1 MRRRTSRS
9 ETITSLHLSSHSP
22 TLLVGLSNAS
32 IHLLSLPSLLPTRV
46 LAPPP
51 SSTSPGPITFLTTM
65 LRPPELGSGS
75 SSAELPQRAV
85 MPQGMGRTVIGPEDR
100 ERGGPEGRTVEMRI
114 GAAGSGA
121 APFGAA
127 ARGGSASATE
137 DLVSPARGVSSL
149 ASLLSIGAG
158 AAAAGGGGG
167 PGSGAA
173 AAQLDKERKRANE
186 LERQVEM
193 FQRELGRA
201 ANVNEAMW
209 KKVVDS
215 ALSG

>member
-1 MRRRTSRS
+1 
-9 ETITSLHLSSHSP
+9 
-22 TLLVGLSNAS
+22 
-32 IHLLSLPSLLPTRV
+32 
-46 LAPPP
+46 
-51 SSTSPGPITFLTTM
+51 M

-100 ERGGPEGRTVEMRI
+100 ERGGPKGRTVEMRI
-114 GAAGSGA
+114 GAAGA
-121 APFGAA
+121 CAPLGAA
-127 ARGGSASATE
+127 ARGGSASATVE

-158 AAAAGGGGG
+158 ATAAGGGGGG

-173 AAQLDKERKRANE
+173 AALLDKERKRANE
-186 LERQVEM
+186 LERQVEV